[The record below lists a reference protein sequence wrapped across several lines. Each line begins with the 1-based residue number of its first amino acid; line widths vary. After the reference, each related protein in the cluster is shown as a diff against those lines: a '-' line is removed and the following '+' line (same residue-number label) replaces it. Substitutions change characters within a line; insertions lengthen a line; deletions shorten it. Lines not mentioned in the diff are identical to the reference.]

1 MNLNIKENKKLRELL
16 MYLIFGV
23 LTTAVSLLIYF
34 ITLWCGEYILR
45 LSPSGGEFY
54 YVRLVGEV
62 LQWVGGVLFSFFT
75 NKKWVFTEADQ
86 DVSALK
92 QLQVFA
98 GSRLV
103 TLGLDAGLTLGTVWL
118 LQTAGYE
125 PFTFSF
131 IITVAITADLI
142 SKAVSAV
149 FVVVIN
155 YFISKLLVFR
165 NKK

>member
-1 MNLNIKENKKLRELL
+1 MLYIV
-16 MYLIFGV
+16 FGV

-34 ITLWCGEYILR
+34 IVLEVGEHLLS
-45 LSPSGGEFY
+45 LSPDSGAFY

-86 DVSALK
+86 SASTVK
-92 QLQVFA
+92 QLEVFA

-118 LQTAGYE
+118 LQTVGYE
-125 PFTFSF
+125 AFTLKF
-131 IITVAITADLI
+131 IISVAVTADLI

-165 NKK
+165 SKK